1 MVEWLKLGD
10 ILFPPGHVGASRRD
24 AMCMFVGQFLV
35 EIVLLTCEISMFHR
49 IG

>member
-1 MVEWLKLGD
+1 
-10 ILFPPGHVGASRRD
+10 
-24 AMCMFVGQFLV
+24 MCMFVGQFLV

>member
-1 MVEWLKLGD
+1 MVEVGGYS
-10 ILFPPGHVGASRRD
+10 FPPGHVGASRRD